1 MLLHKIIAL
10 ICCIL
15 LILCI
20 LLLWKNKFAGNKV
33 LLKITSFHQIYA
45 FLLLVLA
52 LIHGILAGNNPAMFS
67 GKIAWMIL
75 LLIILFAYI
84 IKQNKPKL
92 EKNPYGI
99 IYYFCR
105 ISNFTYYS
113 CNYSIKKEDYFKK
126 VL

>member
-20 LLLWKNKFAGNKV
+20 LLFWKNKFAGNKV

-84 IKQNKPKL
+84 IKQNKPRWKKIHIAL
-92 EKNPYGI
+92 SI
-99 IYYFCR
+99 IFVGLV
-105 ISNFTYYS
+105 ILH
-113 CNYSIKKEDYFKK
+113 IIHAII
-126 VL
+126 V

>member
-20 LLLWKNKFAGNKV
+20 LPLWKNKFAGNKV

-52 LIHGILAGNNPAMFS
+52 LVHGILAGNNPAMFS

-75 LLIILFAYI
+75 LL
-84 IKQNKPKL
+84 KNKPRWKKIHMAL
-92 EKNPYGI
+92 SI
-99 IYYFCR
+99 IFVGLV
-105 ISNFTYYS
+105 ILH
-113 CNYSIKKEDYFKK
+113 IIHAII
-126 VL
+126 V